1 MVENFDIQSVFWWK
15 WKLNLKSLIQLSN
28 TLSIELT
35 RIYNI
40 QKNYNRSF
48 SKSLNSNNVLGMPID

>member
-15 WKLNLKSLIQLSN
+15 WKLNLRSLIQLSN